1 MRSVV
6 KADFIKIKAMNVHI
20 LAFGIVKDIFQKS
33 SIQVDLEG
41 AATISNLKAALEK
54 NYPRLGEPASYMVA
68 VNNEYATS
76 DLVIET
82 KDEIAIIPPV
92 SGG

>member
-1 MRSVV
+1 
-6 KADFIKIKAMNVHI
+6 MNVNI
-20 LAFGIVKDIFQKS
+20 LAFGIVKDIFQKPT
-33 SIQVDLEG
+33 IEVDLKG
-41 AATISNLKAALEK
+41 APTIANLKAELEK
-54 NYPRLGEPASYMVA
+54 NYPRLSELASYMVA
-68 VNNEYATS
+68 VNNEYATA